1 MPATSAIA
9 VVPQAFLIAAR
20 LGDQRTSAMA
30 ADIVEGAYPSVSA
43 PHDQQCRVEPRQL
56 AYEIVARP
64 RNTVVVADRQPC
76 AAEDSGEFLLEVLLR
91 EDRPNIHR
99 EIETL

>member
-9 VVPQAFLIAAR
+9 VVPAGLLIAAR

-43 PHDQQCRVEPRQL
+43 PHDQQCRPPPNLCFAKIQM
-56 AYEIVARP
+56 IGK
-64 RNTVVVADRQPC
+64 DR
-76 AAEDSGEFLLEVLLR
+76 SS
-91 EDRPNIHR
+91 
-99 EIETL
+99 